1 MTFPGFSWPYE
12 PWCVPIIE
20 SKYILHHNRKLLQA
34 LHDYLKWGLNLKKV
48 RNNHLIIAY
57 MYLLDPNC
65 TSNYFRCILVSIMG
79 ILCFWCCI
87 LSSRWCKP
95 HKIHMLHEEKMHC
108 RRCLTCWHELA
119 IHKIHNEK
127 SNYYCIWV
135 IDLVFLFVWKQTV
148 IFTVV
153 LLTEILVLW
162 AVLCIFRL
170 LIDSAAFAFV
180 HLYPL
185 TERHGGLYLCQQL
198 RRKILQHWRVYSTCA
213 QRDFCSTCITYSTHS
228 VWNTLLYIIN

>member
-1 MTFPGFSWPYE
+1 MTPFKTMSSY
-12 PWCVPIIE
+12 
-20 SKYILHHNRKLLQA
+20 
-34 LHDYLKWGLNLKKV
+34 V
-48 RNNHLIIAY
+48 R
-57 MYLLDPNC
+57 
-65 TSNYFRCILVSIMG
+65 
-79 ILCFWCCI
+79 
-87 LSSRWCKP
+87 
-95 HKIHMLHEEKMHC
+95 
-108 RRCLTCWHELA
+108 
-119 IHKIHNEK
+119 IHNEK
-127 SNYYCIWV
+127 SNYYCIRV

-213 QRDFCSTCITYSTHS
+213 QRDLRSTCITYSTHR
-228 VWNTLLYIIN
+228 VWNTLLYIIFKLSLSANLDNLILNNGRIHRAISLLQVTITLCKW